1 MQSRSQRERQRHPTS
16 NLRYTFE
23 AEGASHRAVCSNV
36 AVGGAFFRA
45 RFIPAPGQEIT
56 LRATPEESGIHLVC
70 RVVWA
75 LSTARLNAPETGF
88 GVAFEEAYSIRSES
102 NFLAFLRAEFGLA
115 DVKTNQVARDGRA
128 AYAYDFEPHLDDTAD
143 TQKQVA
149 PTSLKGPFKTRQTQ
163 EHSDPRGI
171 IVTWAKGEAIG
182 HLTHIADSMARV
194 TMHGS
199 PPSLYEGVTLT
210 PSYPSFQMPAL
221 IMHGTVTGS
230 GTLLGEAGQN
240 QIAVRIWEIEEL
252 DDDKTFERYQ
262 RIVEEG

>member
-45 RFIPAPGQEIT
+45 RFIPAPGQEFT

-88 GVAFEEAYSIRSES
+88 GVAFEEAYSTRSES
-102 NFLAFLRAEFGLA
+102 TFLAFLRAEFGLN
-115 DVKTNQVARDGRA
+115 DVKTTQVARDGRA
-128 AYAYDFEPHLDDTAD
+128 AYAYDFEPHTDNTIE
-143 TQKQVA
+143 
-149 PTSLKGPFKTRQTQ
+149 PTSQAASASPKAPFARGRTSEK
-163 EHSDPRGI
+163 SDPCGV

-194 TMHGS
+194 TIHGN

-230 GTLLGEAGQN
+230 GALPGESGRN

-252 DDDKTFERYQ
+252 DDDKTFEKYQ
-262 RIVEEG
+262 QIVEGS